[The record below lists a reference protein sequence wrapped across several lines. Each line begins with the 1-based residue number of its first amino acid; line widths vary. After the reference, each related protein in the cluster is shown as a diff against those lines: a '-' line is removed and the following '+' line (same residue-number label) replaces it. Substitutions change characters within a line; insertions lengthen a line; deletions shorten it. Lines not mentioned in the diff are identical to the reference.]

1 MTADFAICV
10 EFFILF
16 SIKLF
21 ILYKKETKFIEF
33 YIKKLKTLYLRVC
46 YATSYTFLSEAEKLK
61 NTYCHAPRIA
71 TEKSCGKG

>member
-1 MTADFAICV
+1 MTADFAICF

-33 YIKKLKTLYLRVC
+33 YIKKLNTLYLRVC

-61 NTYCHAPRIA
+61 NTHCHAPRIA
-71 TEKSCGKG
+71 TKKSYQKR